1 LAEQRIY
8 TPKNTDGRA
17 RRGEVGLSGEVRAVT
32 NIDRRV
38 TEAAKLG
45 FKTVVL
51 PQGNLA
57 QVTDVSVE
65 LIGVKD
71 IQTALDRIIG

>member
-1 LAEQRIY
+1 MLVV
-8 TPKNTDGRA
+8 
-17 RRGEVGLSGEVRAVT
+17 GEVGLSGEVRAVT

-51 PQGNLA
+51 PQGNIS
-57 QVTDVSVE
+57 QVSQKTVE
-65 LIGVKD
+65 LVGVKD
-71 IQTALDRIIG
+71 IQSALDRIID